1 MQVVFKRGGM
11 GVHTP
16 VVAGLMTGLAM
27 VVGLLGCASTP
38 RQPSPYTSL
47 SADARDTV
55 EAERLHREASALMG
69 TDPERAEALL
79 REALTADLFYGPA
92 HNNLGV
98 LHLRAGR
105 LYDAA
110 GEFEWACKLMPGQ
123 PDPRVNLALVL
134 ESAGRTHDAI
144 DAYATALEIAPGY
157 LPAIQGMASLQL
169 RTGNADHRTRGL
181 LDEISMRGAPT
192 WRDWAV
198 DHLSRA
204 R

>member
-1 MQVVFKRGGM
+1 MAPC
-11 GVHTP
+11 TP
-16 VVAGLMTGLAM
+16 VVAWLWAGLAM
-27 VVGLLGCASTP
+27 LVGLPGCASSP

-47 SADARDTV
+47 SADARNTV
-55 EAERLHREASALMG
+55 EAERLHREAAALMG

-144 DAYATALEIAPGY
+144 DAYATALEVAPGY
-157 LPAIQGMASLQL
+157 LPAIQGMASLQV
-169 RTGNADHRTRGL
+169 RTGNADHRTPGL
-181 LDEISMRGAPT
+181 LDEIAMRGDPA
-192 WRDWAV
+192 WRNWAV
-198 DHLSRA
+198 GQRSRSEHGA
-204 R
+204 RTE

>member
-1 MQVVFKRGGM
+1 MQLTLKRGSM
-11 GVHTP
+11 CVCTP
-16 VVAGLMTGLAM
+16 VVAGLLS
-27 VVGLLGCASTP
+27 GLLIGLPGCASSP

-47 SADARDTV
+47 SEDTRNTV
-55 EAERLHREASALMG
+55 EAERLHREAAALMG
-69 TDPERAEALL
+69 TDPEQAEALL

-110 GEFEWACKLMPGQ
+110 GEFEWACKLMPGR

-169 RTGNADHRTRGL
+169 RTGNADHRTQGL
-181 LDEISMRGAPT
+181 LDEIAMRGDPS
-192 WRDWAV
+192 WRRWALQRTPL
-198 DHLSRA
+198 DK
-204 R
+204 